1 MCLGF
6 RVESSIGF
14 FLVLSKVSS
23 RMYAGVRK
31 EQWGY
36 FQMPMD
42 FKDFKGPRS
51 IIRGLGAL

>member
-1 MCLGF
+1 M
-6 RVESSIGF
+6 ESSIGF